1 MRTVSPITAGQ
12 DQICSVC
19 NEIGERLGQMLRID
33 AILPAGLDDLLTR
46 LSKLDRDTASFI
58 EDKGQRESPPLMRR
72 AA

>member
-1 MRTVSPITAGQ
+1 
-12 DQICSVC
+12 
-19 NEIGERLGQMLRID
+19 LRID

>member
-1 MRTVSPITAGQ
+1 MTAGQ

-46 LSKLDRDTASFI
+46 LSKLDRDTAW
-58 EDKGQRESPPLMRR
+58 QRESPPLMRR